1 MFIKNVIE
9 IKMFQLM
16 NFYHFK
22 LVMDANVNQLDV
34 KRNIANVLKGDRD
47 VVTYVHVKIV

>member
-1 MFIKNVIE
+1 
-9 IKMFQLM
+9 MFQLM

-22 LVMDANVNQLDV
+22 LVMDASVNRLDV
-34 KRNIANVLKGDRD
+34 RRNIVNVIKEDRD